1 MCEGPHLAGAASLP
15 MSRASAGPSGAPTFF
30 PWAAPMAQSGH
41 RAWLGPGQ
49 GGAGARRGVL
59 PSVLF
64 QDPGPKGCPGP
75 GAHVLLR
82 LILLGHKGGFH
93 GCS

>member
-1 MCEGPHLAGAASLP
+1 MAGAASLP
-15 MSRASAGPSGAPTFF
+15 ASRASAGPLGAPTFF

-41 RAWLGPGQ
+41 RAWLGPGP
-49 GGAGARRGVL
+49 GRGVL

-64 QDPGPKGCPGP
+64 QDPGPEGCPGP
-75 GAHVLLR
+75 GAPVLLR